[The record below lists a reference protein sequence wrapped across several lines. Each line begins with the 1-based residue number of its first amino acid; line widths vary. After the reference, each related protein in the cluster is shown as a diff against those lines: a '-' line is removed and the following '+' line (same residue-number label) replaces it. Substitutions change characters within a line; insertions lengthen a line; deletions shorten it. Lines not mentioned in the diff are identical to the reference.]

1 MGQVASEHTGFR
13 KTDDRHDAFLPT
25 DELRQ
30 ALQHALT
37 TEKTRELTDDDL
49 AQMDATVSKYLEQQL
64 KLNAERAQGEAQS
77 PVSTPPAW
85 YRTWWFQVATG
96 MAALATAGFY
106 FWH

>member
-1 MGQVASEHTGFR
+1 MGQVASEPQSARERSHTV
-13 KTDDRHDAFLPT
+13 FLPT

-30 ALQHALT
+30 ALHHALA

-64 KLNAERAQGEAQS
+64 KLNAQRARQEDSS
-77 PVSTPPAW
+77 PPPPLAW
-85 YRTWWFQVATG
+85 YRTWWFQAATG

-106 FWH
+106 YWH